1 MNFKKSL
8 DDFQSIVSRI
18 KLKSLPLDK
27 ISSEKIYDF
36 KEKKDDY
43 YVNLYKTSFNA
54 LIKNSLELNS
64 LIDKSNEENILKIN
78 AILNEIK
85 ESYDKNDLN
94 GMENALKKI
103 SGLFSKL
110 KIPETDIGFK
120 FDVKNTPEE
129 IKPDLK
135 ADFKELENC
144 FGSGCYRSAV
154 ILCGRLL
161 ETALHRTYYEIT
173 GQDILEKNPGIG
185 LGKIIAKL
193 TEKNIKFDPG
203 ITQQIHLINQLRISS
218 VHKQKEAFYPTKQQT
233 HAMILYTMDILEK
246 LFKKN

>member
-8 DDFQSIVSRI
+8 GDFQSIVSRI

-27 ISSEKIYDF
+27 GSSDKIYDF

-43 YVNLYKTSFNA
+43 YINLYKTSFNA
-54 LIKNSLELNS
+54 LITNSLELNT
-64 LIDKSNEENILKIN
+64 LINKPNEENILKIN
-78 AILNEIK
+78 AKLNELK
-85 ESYDKNDLN
+85 EFYNENNIN
-94 GMENALKKI
+94 GIENTLKKI
-103 SGLFSKL
+103 IDLFTQLKL
-110 KIPETDIGFK
+110 PEENAGFIINM
-120 FDVKNTPEE
+120 KNIPEE
-129 IKPDLK
+129 IKPDFK
-135 ADFKELENC
+135 ADIKELDNC
-144 FGSGCYRSAV
+144 FNSGCYRSTV

-218 VHKQKEAFYPTKQQT
+218 VHKQKEAFYPSKQQT
-233 HAMILYTMDILEK
+233 QAMVLYTSDVLEK
-246 LFKKN
+246 LFKKS